1 MSTTDP
7 KPSRSDEPALQAE
20 RRAVMASDSAPS
32 LATGAPTRTADTTHA
47 IDSSTDEAAGAT
59 RDDDAPDSGKPGK
72 RTSNSAGTRSSA
84 RRTRIAWAAWAA
96 VLIGALG
103 AAAYFAVR
111 AEQVQ
116 SRADATEAARLAA
129 CEYAPVLADYNAH
142 NLDTYFAAVLDGAT
156 GDWKQEFD
164 ATSKDLREVL
174 VQGQVVSKPG
184 EVQCAIE
191 SGDEHSARAVVVI
204 GQSISSVGTN
214 GQPRE
219 GQLAVTLSMQNV
231 EGSWLVSEVSSPLL
245 PQ

>member
-1 MSTTDP
+1 MSDKDP
-7 KPSRSDEPALQAE
+7 EPNRPDEALSEAGADSADPAADSERSAPAASDADAIHGQSRSG
-20 RRAVMASDSAPS
+20 AS
-32 LATGAPTRTADTTHA
+32 ADRITLPRNTV
-47 IDSSTDEAAGAT
+47 I
-59 RDDDAPDSGKPGK
+59 R
-72 RTSNSAGTRSSA
+72 SAGVA
-84 RRTRIAWAAWAA
+84 LVIA
-96 VLIGALG
+96 ALG
-103 AAAYFAVR
+103 AAGYFAFR
-111 AEQVQ
+111 AEQIQ
-116 SRADATEAARLAA
+116 SREDARETARLAA
-129 CEYAPVLADYNAH
+129 CEYAPVLADYNAR

-174 VQGQVVSKPG
+174 TQGQVVSTPG

-204 GQSISSVGTN
+204 GQSISSLGTQ

-231 EGSWLVSEVSSPLL
+231 DGSWLVNEVSSPLL

>member
-7 KPSRSDEPALQAE
+7 DPTEPVDDSEDGRVLESPEPQQRGHRRITMAAMCTALA
-20 RRAVMASDSAPS
+20 AALA
-32 LATGAPTRTADTTHA
+32 ATGYLA
-47 IDSSTDEAAGAT
+47 
-59 RDDDAPDSGKPGK
+59 
-72 RTSNSAGTRSSA
+72 
-84 RRTRIAWAAWAA
+84 
-96 VLIGALG
+96 
-103 AAAYFAVR
+103 FR
-111 AEQVQ
+111 AEQVR
-116 SRADATEAARLAA
+116 SREDAKEAARQAA
-129 CEYAPVLADYNAH
+129 CAYAPVLADYNAT

-184 EVQCAIE
+184 QVQCAIE
-191 SGDEHSARAVVVI
+191 SGDENSARAVVVI

-219 GQLAVTLSMQNV
+219 GQLSVTLSMQRV
-231 EGSWLVSEVSSPLL
+231 DGAWLVNDVVSPML